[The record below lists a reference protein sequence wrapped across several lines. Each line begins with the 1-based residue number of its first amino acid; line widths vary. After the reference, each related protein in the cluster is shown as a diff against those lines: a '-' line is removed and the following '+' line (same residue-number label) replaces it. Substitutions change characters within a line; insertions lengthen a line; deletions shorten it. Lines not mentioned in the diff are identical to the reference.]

1 MKKTDF
7 FIAVYRDGKPAAQ
20 KVSGYYEY
28 MAGLPIGLHK
38 VSEHAWNATE
48 LTTGLRLV
56 TEPTRAAALNKAANM
71 AGDVLRLLNDDIYA
85 KTKKM
90 ISEAYNN

>member
-7 FIAVYRDGKPAAQ
+7 FITVFKDGKTTTQ

-38 VSEHAWNATE
+38 VADRAWVATE
-48 LTTGLRLV
+48 LSTGLRLV
-56 TEPTRAAALNKAANM
+56 TEPTRAAALNKAVNM
-71 AGDVLRLLNDDIYA
+71 AGDVLKILNDDIFIKA
-85 KTKKM
+85 KER
-90 ISEAYNN
+90 ISEAYSN